1 MIKVD
6 QEFKALIPALQPE
19 EYEELK
25 KSILAEGCRDAIV
38 TWNGIIVDGHNRYEI
53 CTNWQ
58 VEYRTVEK
66 EFASREDAM
75 DWMDRNQLGRR
86 NLTPDQRRI
95 IIGRRYLREKKTA
108 ETQERNNQY
117 TKVEGGK
124 TFHTAKTAERI
135 AEETGVNERSVRN
148 YAKDAELYQ
157 EIQQSEP
164 EIAQK
169 VWNGEVRLA
178 EAKKE
183 ARTKEIAQQRQA
195 IASKGAEVQKS
206 DRWNVYHGDLRTW
219 KATKQYDWIIT
230 DPPYPKEFLPLW
242 EVLAERAK
250 EWLKPGGLILAMS
263 GQLYL
268 DQIYSM
274 MSKHLDYYWTG
285 SYLTPGQTVSLRTR
299 NVNAQWKPI
308 LIYSNGGY
316 KGKIFGDVWK
326 SEGNDKDNHK
336 WGQSVSGMY
345 DIISKVCLPGESIL
359 DPFCG
364 AGTTGVAA
372 LKHGCF
378 FDGVE
383 LEIENVNISKGR
395 LAE

>member
-1 MIKVD
+1 MNNIRID
-6 QEFKALIPALQPE
+6 EEFKALIPALQPE
-19 EYEELK
+19 EYAELK

-58 VEYRTVEK
+58 VEYKTVEK
-66 EFASREDAM
+66 KFTSREEAM

-95 IIGRRYLREKKTA
+95 IIGRRYLREKKQGERNDLTCGQSVQKSTTA
-108 ETQERNNQY
+108 E
-117 TKVEGGK
+117 K
-124 TFHTAKTAERI
+124 I
-135 AEETGVNERSVRN
+135 AEQSGVDERSVRR

-157 EIQQSEP
+157 EIQESEP
-164 EIAQK
+164 EVANK
-169 VWNGEVRLA
+169 VWKGEVRLVD
-178 EAKKE
+178 AKKE
-183 ARTKEIAQQRQA
+183 ARTKEIAEHRQR
-195 IASKGAEVQKS
+195 IADRGKSIKKS
-206 DRWNVYHGDLRTW
+206 DRWNIYHNSIETW

-242 EVLAERAK
+242 EVLAKRAK

-263 GQLYL
+263 GQMYL
-268 DQIYSM
+268 DEIYEM
-274 MSKHLDYYWTG
+274 MSKHLSYYWTG
-285 SYLTPGQTVSLRTR
+285 SYLTPGQPTPLRHR
-299 NVNAQWKPI
+299 NINTTWKPI
-308 LIYSNGGY
+308 LIYSNGDY

-326 SEGNDKDNHK
+326 SDGNDKDNHK

-345 DIISKVCLPGESIL
+345 DIISKVCIPGESIL

-372 LKHGCF
+372 LQHGCL

-383 LEIENVNISKGR
+383 LELENVNISKGR
-395 LAE
+395 LSE